1 MRVGALCSRR
11 EDRNL
16 EEGMMG
22 VTYDKVSWHFPDGK
36 NCPDLDA
43 AKVHFDVLM
52 RWLESQHLLSEEGQE
67 TMEVGIDSDFSLTS
81 HMLTDKGN
89 RLLTACY
96 TEWARTVKYGV
107 RPSMSILDHRLHHPD
122 VA

>member
-1 MRVGALCSRR
+1 
-11 EDRNL
+11 
-16 EEGMMG
+16 MG

-36 NCPDLDA
+36 NCPDLDS

-52 RWLESQHLLSEEGQE
+52 GWLESRGLLSEEGQE
-67 TMEVGIDSDFSLTS
+67 AIDVGVDSDFAITS

-89 RLLTACY
+89 RLLKICY
-96 TEWARTVKYGV
+96 AEWTRTVRYGV
-107 RPSMSILDHRLHHPD
+107 RPSMNILDDCLHHLD

>member
-1 MRVGALCSRR
+1 
-11 EDRNL
+11 
-16 EEGMMG
+16 MG

-52 RWLESQHLLSEEGQE
+52 DWLESRGLLSEEGQE
-67 TMEVGIDSDFSLTS
+67 AMGAGVDSDFAITS
-81 HMLTDKGN
+81 YMLTDKGY
-89 RLLTACY
+89 RLLKICY
-96 TEWARTVKYGV
+96 AEWTRTVKYGV
-107 RPSMSILDHRLHHPD
+107 RPSMSILDDCLHRLD